1 MYPFGSSFSPD
12 TGPGVGLLGHMV
24 ARFLVF
30 KGTSILFSMVA
41 VPIYIPTKSIGGF
54 RSLHTLQNLLFG
66 DSFLMVA
73 IQDGVR

>member
-1 MYPFGSSFSPD
+1 M
-12 TGPGVGLLGHMV
+12 M
-24 ARFLVF
+24 
-30 KGTSILFSMVA
+30 FSMVA

-73 IQDGVR
+73 IQDGMR